1 MWFAG
6 ADPLAAAAASGSSAA
21 SAAVPAAL
29 PHHFVPPGQE
39 HPLVAMAQN
48 YERMCAEML
57 SRPPYNTDAIL
68 AQQVS
73 YSCMKPLLC
82 MSAKTAALLDRAP
95 ETEILSHMMKVWRK
109 KERLDRCMVRAILP
123 ILLAL
128 AMSYQPLLVKTM

>member
-1 MWFAG
+1 MSLYAG
-6 ADPLAAAAASGSSAA
+6 ADPLAAAAASGSSAS

-29 PHHFVPPGQE
+29 PPHFMPPGQE

-73 YSCMKPLLC
+73 SHFVAIDICGCLLSYMKL
-82 MSAKTAALLDRAP
+82 
-95 ETEILSHMMKVWRK
+95 
-109 KERLDRCMVRAILP
+109 
-123 ILLAL
+123 
-128 AMSYQPLLVKTM
+128 